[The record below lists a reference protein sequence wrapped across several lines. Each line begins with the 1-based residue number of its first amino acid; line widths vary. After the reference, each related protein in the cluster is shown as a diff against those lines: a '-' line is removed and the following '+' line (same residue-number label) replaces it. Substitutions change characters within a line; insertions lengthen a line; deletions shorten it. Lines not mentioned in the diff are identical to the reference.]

1 MSEWLGDGLQN
12 RSRGFESRSR
22 LKEDETTK
30 GYKVATATQIV
41 FIILHLLLA
50 WAGFAQIGKGEGVPN
65 RYRIM
70 ANSALSYGIFTIAF
84 MLWWDTPDM
93 ISLIAKIAA
102 IAIMWLP
109 WIIDLADIHRP
120 TENVTLKAATIAAL
134 ICAARI
140 GLVLGFWTLY

>member
-1 MSEWLGDGLQN
+1 M
-12 RSRGFESRSR
+12 
-22 LKEDETTK
+22 
-30 GYKVATATQIV
+30 ATATQIV

-50 WAGFAQIGKGEGVPN
+50 WAGFAQIGKGEGAPN

-70 ANSALSYGIFTIAF
+70 ANSALIYGVFTIAF
-84 MLWWDTPDM
+84 MLWWDTPDTA
-93 ISLIAKIAA
+93 SLIGASVTVALLWI
-102 IAIMWLP
+102 P

-140 GLVLGFWTLY
+140 GLVLGFWVLY